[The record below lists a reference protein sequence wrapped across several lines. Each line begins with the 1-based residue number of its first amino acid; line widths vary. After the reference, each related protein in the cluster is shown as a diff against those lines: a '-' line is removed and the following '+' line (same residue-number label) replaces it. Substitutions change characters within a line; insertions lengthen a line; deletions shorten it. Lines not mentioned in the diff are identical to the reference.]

1 MTARMVSIAVVT
13 TGDLDELQPDYTT
26 RARQVGQLIA
36 ELGCNLITG
45 GGQGGMALVAKGFCE
60 TPYRVGQSIGVIPG
74 GVNWSELG
82 HIGEVG
88 ALKYSPKSNYPNQ
101 WIEIPIYTHLT
112 GREPKS
118 AGSRNIINALSADI
132 VVALAGGKGTQAEL
146 ELALALPGKPVFVLL
161 DESERIGQLD
171 TKALSPAIS
180 HVVTDI
186 NQLCELLER
195 AVSVF
200 ALNRPTYASLSGVYS
215 TNQSSVH
222 ACSMNFPNTCAIR
235 MSEALD
241 KAVSGIKDKFA
252 ASGKTLCPH
261 NFMRG
266 AQDLA
271 GVLRRADVFGVH
283 NAGFSKPGQ
292 APDAI
297 KGLRGIVAYMNIPTY
312 LDGQGHIDLWDGTKP
327 VGAAYWNADPIWF
340 WKLN

>member
-13 TGDLDELQPDYTT
+13 TGDTDALPPAYTE
-26 RARQVGQLIA
+26 RAKQVGQLIA

-45 GGQGGMALVAKGFCE
+45 GGQGGMALVAQGFSE

-74 GVNWSELG
+74 EVNGSGLG
-82 HIGEVG
+82 HLGETG
-88 ALKYSPKSNYPNQ
+88 TLQYSSKSNHPNR
-101 WIEIPIYTHLT
+101 WIEIPIFTHLA

-118 AGSRNIINALSADI
+118 TASINIVNALSADI
-132 VVALAGGKGTQAEL
+132 VVALAGDKGTQAEL
-146 ELALALPGKPVFVLL
+146 ELALALPGKLVFVLL
-161 DESERIGQLD
+161 GESEKIGQLD
-171 TKALSPAIS
+171 TKTLSSVSSRIA
-180 HVVTDI
+180 TDI
-186 NQLCELLER
+186 NQLRELLER

-200 ALNRPTYASLSGVYS
+200 ALNRPTYASLSGAYS
-215 TNQSSVH
+215 TDPSSVH
-222 ACSMNFPNTCAIR
+222 ACSMSFPNTCAIR

-271 GVLRRADVFGVH
+271 GVLRRADVFGVQ

-297 KGLRGIVAYMNIPTY
+297 KGLRGIVAYMNIPGY
-312 LDGQGHIDLWDGTKP
+312 DGQGHIDLWDGNNP
-327 VGAAYWNADPIWF
+327 VGDAYWNADPIWF